1 MNRKFFMH
9 LPTIAAALLAAV
21 LGYQSVRFMCGHKS
35 PPAKGKKGKQNSA
48 VVQKATSDP
57 NLRGWKTTSSTV
69 AYKEEV
75 ALLQALGD
83 QPTVA
88 QLHSAITTCFGKLDT
103 LSARYI
109 HGKMPHRI
117 FSARWNALQSKL
129 DLYLD
134 QWRSVDPQA
143 AFSFLNEESLNDK
156 PGDDEMQWKGE
167 KLRGFAE
174 KWFKEDPGAAQVAI
188 EQTRAPSL
196 RQTIQRTIIKNVMAK
211 DLSAGLRMLE
221 DDPEATKS
229 AAYADFDPE
238 QLRGRFTEVAKAF
251 GDGNSLGNLL
261 LNDFG
266 REWMRAD
273 PQGALEWAQSDQFS
287 ELTYHQSPV
296 IDLVSK
302 WVKID
307 PDSALQFIA
316 NISNPAMKNLLTSSA
331 ISDIGSEHPEKLLKW
346 IAENSTAPRQAS
358 DFGDV
363 IGSLVRDDPQRATAM
378 LAETPPGPLR
388 EAGMQ
393 SIANSGWAQ
402 MDPQGTLDW
411 LLSLPRDETVNAAF
425 NTFAS
430 HEDRTESAILNYA
443 TSAPPNEVP
452 AAFHAVVARAK
463 ALEDP
468 DSAVDYVAGL
478 PNDAQQSAARGII
491 GTLVRSDPEAAA
503 TAFAQLPSREAKIAS
518 VNKLVTA
525 WAAVDAPAVQQWMQT
540 LTDPILQKSAD
551 RVFRHYTKT
560 Q

>member
-1 MNRKFFMH
+1 MNRKSFMH

-57 NLRGWKTTSSTV
+57 NLRGWKTSSSTV

-83 QPTVA
+83 QPTVT
-88 QLHSAITTCFGKLDT
+88 QLQTAATICFEEMDAVSERL
-103 LSARYI
+103 I
-109 HGKMPHRI
+109 HGQMPYRA
-117 FSARWNALQSKL
+117 FSPKWIVLQSKL

-156 PGDDEMQWKGE
+156 PGDDEMQWRGE
-167 KLRGFAE
+167 KLRVFAE
-174 KWFKEDPGAAQVAI
+174 KWFKEDPDAAHVAI
-188 EQTRAPSL
+188 EQTRDPSL

-251 GDGNSLGNLL
+251 GDGNSRINLL
-261 LNDFG
+261 MNDFG

-273 PQGALEWAQSDQFS
+273 PEGALNWAQSDQFS
-287 ELTYHQSPV
+287 DLTHHQSPV
-296 IDLVSK
+296 IHLVSK
-302 WVKID
+302 WVEID
-307 PDSALQFIA
+307 LDSALQFIA
-316 NISNPAMKNLLTSSA
+316 NVSNPAMKNLLTSSA

-346 IAENSTAPRQAS
+346 IAENSKGLQQAS
-358 DFGDV
+358 DFGNV

-393 SIANSGWAQ
+393 RIVNSSWA
-402 MDPQGTLDW
+402 QGTLDW

-425 NTFAS
+425 NKFAS
-430 HEDRTESAILNYA
+430 RSDQTEAAILSYA